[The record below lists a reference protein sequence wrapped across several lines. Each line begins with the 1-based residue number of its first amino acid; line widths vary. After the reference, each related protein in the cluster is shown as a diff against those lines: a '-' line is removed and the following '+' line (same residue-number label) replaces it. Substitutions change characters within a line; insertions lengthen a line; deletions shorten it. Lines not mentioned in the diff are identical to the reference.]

1 MKAMIIFL
9 SCSFLT
15 LAAYA
20 QTAQGLNSVPDS
32 AKKLQVLQVACGSC
46 KFGLAGKDCALAVWV
61 KGKARYADGAH
72 IDSLGDAHAHDGM
85 CNVVRKAEVQG
96 ELVDNRFKISYIR
109 ILPVNSKNK

>member
-1 MKAMIIFL
+1 MKAVIIFL
-9 SCSFLT
+9 CCSFLT
-15 LAAYA
+15 VTAWA
-20 QTAQGLNSVPDS
+20 QTATADFSIPDS
-32 AKKLQVLQVACGSC
+32 TKKIEVLQVACGSC

-109 ILPVNSKNK
+109 LLPMKSKNK